1 MQQGFSGL
9 FIWRKIARKTREFKP
24 KTLKFKNRQK
34 KKSLENVVFSRLF
47 GGGGSGIRTHVPVG
61 KRFSRLLRIVVSS
74 GYFMATWL
82 ISVPLKALSHKA
94 FCLVLNRSNPNRI
107 NSNRTAF
114 LKISLKSLTFER
126 FWRELDTKKL
136 KMQYSEVGLYWREFL
151 P

>member
-1 MQQGFSGL
+1 MLFPLISLPVRFSKSPICGVL
-9 FIWRKIARKTREFKP
+9 HLLGCVKKHRHAVRVCVFLRKEWDSNPRGREP
-24 KTLKFKNRQK
+24 
-34 KKSLENVVFSRLF
+34 
-47 GGGGSGIRTHVPVG
+47 
-61 KRFSRLLRIVVSS
+61 KRFSRLLRVVVGS
-74 GYFMATWL
+74 GYFMAAWL
-82 ISVPLKALSHKA
+82 ISVPLKSLSHKA

-126 FWRELDTKKL
+126 IWRELDTKKL

>member
-1 MQQGFSGL
+1 MANISKILIVQRKNLQEQALRVLEMAEAEGFEPPWA
-9 FIWRKIARKTREFKP
+9 FTP
-24 KTLKFKNRQK
+24 KL
-34 KKSLENVVFSRLF
+34 
-47 GGGGSGIRTHVPVG
+47 
-61 KRFSRLLRIVVSS
+61 FSRLLRIVVSLS
-74 GYFMATWL
+74 YFMATWL
-82 ISVPLKALSHKA
+82 ISVPLKSLSHKA

-126 FWRELDTKKL
+126 IWRELDTKKL

>member
-1 MQQGFSGL
+1 MAEGVGFEP
-9 FIWRKIARKTREFKP
+9 TCPE
-24 KTLKFKNRQK
+24 
-34 KKSLENVVFSRLF
+34 
-47 GGGGSGIRTHVPVG
+47 G
-61 KRFSRLLRIVVSS
+61 KRFSRLLRIVVSL

-82 ISVPLKALSHKA
+82 ISVPLKALSLKA

-126 FWRELDTKKL
+126 VWRELDTKKL

>member
-1 MQQGFSGL
+1 MRTPFCEC
-9 FIWRKIARKTREFKP
+9 KTRRGGVRILSYRSQRNK
-24 KTLKFKNRQK
+24 KTTELFWA
-34 KKSLENVVFSRLF
+34 RLSF
-47 GGGGSGIRTHVPVG
+47 YLAQEEGFEPPCLLG
-61 KRFSRLLRIVVSS
+61 KRFSRLLTVVVSS
-74 GYFMATWL
+74 GYFMAAWL
-82 ISVPLKALSHKA
+82 ISVPLKSLSHKA

-126 FWRELDTKKL
+126 IWRELDTKKF

>member
-1 MQQGFSGL
+1 MQ
-9 FIWRKIARKTREFKP
+9 KP
-24 KTLKFKNRQK
+24 YNFLYPFLHSYLAEGVRFELTCPKD
-34 KKSLENVVFSRLF
+34 
-47 GGGGSGIRTHVPVG
+47 
-61 KRFSRLLRIVVSS
+61 KRFSRLLRIVVGL
-74 GYFMATWL
+74 GYFMATWF
-82 ISVPLKALSHKA
+82 ISVPLKSLSHKA

-126 FWRELDTKKL
+126 IWRELDTKKL

>member
-1 MQQGFSGL
+1 MIEETKPQGYPL
-9 FIWRKIARKTREFKP
+9 RLLRCLAAKWRRVWDSNPREIA
-24 KTLKFKNRQK
+24 L
-34 KKSLENVVFSRLF
+34 
-47 GGGGSGIRTHVPVG
+47 

-74 GYFMATWL
+74 GYFMAAWL
-82 ISVPLKALSHKA
+82 ISVPLKSLSHKA
-94 FCLVLNRSNPNRI
+94 FCLVLTRSNPNRI

-126 FWRELDTKKL
+126 IWRELDTKKL

>member
-1 MQQGFSGL
+1 MSK
-9 FIWRKIARKTREFKP
+9 KISKIENHEK
-24 KTLKFKNRQK
+24 Q
-34 KKSLENVVFSRLF
+34 KSLENVVFSRLLVAEGVRF
-47 GGGGSGIRTHVPVG
+47 ELTWAEP
-61 KRFSRLLRIVVSS
+61 KRFSRLLTVVVSS
-74 GYFMATWL
+74 GYFMAAWL
-82 ISVPLKALSHKA
+82 ISVPLKSLSHKA

-126 FWRELDTKKL
+126 IWRELDTKKL

>member
-1 MQQGFSGL
+1 M
-9 FIWRKIARKTREFKP
+9 KNCEKTSKTSAKAKKP
-24 KTLKFKNRQK
+24 KREKPRKRSVFKAFWWRRERDSN
-34 KKSLENVVFSRLF
+34 SREIAL
-47 GGGGSGIRTHVPVG
+47 
-61 KRFSRLLRIVVSS
+61 KRFSRLLTVVVSL

-82 ISVPLKALSHKA
+82 ISVPLKSLYHKA

-107 NSNRTAF
+107 GSNRKAF

-126 FWRELDTKKL
+126 IWRELDTKKL